1 LDRLHAWIV
10 NTNLNISSQLPVGSP
25 RTPPET
31 QTPTPP
37 THSSQSASPKPI
49 RIRQHTK
56 SEIDRIN
63 HRREFLMQKFPED
76 QPEGMFANFIT
87 IEDNDN
93 EDVSVLQ
100 QSEEAREELLLR
112 FSTYSGYGK

>member
-1 LDRLHAWIV
+1 
-10 NTNLNISSQLPVGSP
+10 
-25 RTPPET
+25 
-31 QTPTPP
+31 
-37 THSSQSASPKPI
+37 
-49 RIRQHTK
+49 
-56 SEIDRIN
+56 
-63 HRREFLMQKFPED
+63 MQKFPED